1 MSEEIKNRI
10 EELVE
15 LLNQYNKEY
24 YINNASTVSDAVYDS
39 LMNELKELENQYPQY
54 KSKFSPTQRVGG
66 EVQQGFKKIKHQR
79 LMLSLQDVFSKEE
92 VIAFDKKIKEIL
104 NVSTIEYVGEV
115 KIDGLASSLV
125 YKNKKLSY
133 GATRGNGS
141 EGEDVTANLLTIPS
155 IPTTIDE
162 EREIEVRG
170 EVFMPKKSL
179 ELINK
184 EHEKEG
190 KPLLVNC
197 RNAASG
203 SLRQLDPSITKK
215 RRLDANWY
223 YVPNAIELGFKKHSD
238 CLDYLDKLGFKTN
251 KERKVLKNID
261 ELLAYIDNYTK
272 KRPSLEYDIDGLV
285 IKVNDITLYDTIGY
299 TMKTPKWAIAYK
311 FPPEEKETIIENIVL
326 TVGRTGRVTPNA
338 ILKPVK
344 LAGSTIARATL
355 NNEDFVKAL
364 DIRIGDTVLIHKAGD
379 VIPEVTKVV
388 KEKRKEDSQA
398 FSFDEKCPYCH
409 EKLEKKEIQHFCVNS
424 NCPSRQINKLIHYAS
439 DFGMDIDRVG
449 PSVIE
454 LFFNSGLLKDV
465 SDFYTLKDKKE
476 EIINMEGFSDK
487 SFNALVKSIEK
498 SKTNDLN
505 MLIAALGIG
514 HVGKKT
520 SKVLVRHFDSIEN
533 LRQASVDE
541 LQEIDDI
548 GEITAKEIFNFFKD
562 DYNISLIDKLD
573 SFGVNMKSLTTQAE
587 VNDNFFKGKKFVITG
602 TLSIGRDELT
612 KKLESLGA
620 ISSSSVSKKTDFV
633 ILGENA
639 GSKEAK
645 ARSLNLRIIEEEELN
660 KLLEEIK

>member
-476 EIINMEGFSDK
+476 EIINMDGFSDK